1 MRDADGMTTQL
12 LVLGG
17 SDFVGR
23 AVVDDALARGWD
35 VTVLNR
41 GTRPAPDGAVQL
53 VGDRTRADGLDALRA
68 DDVPQKWDVVVDT
81 WSWAPAAVRDA
92 ARLLA
97 GRLPGDSRYVY
108 VSSRSVY
115 APWPPRGADESAPL
129 VDADPDEETHEDYA
143 RAKRG
148 AEVAVVD
155 ALGDRALVLRPGLIL
170 GPRENVG
177 RLPWWLRR
185 AAQGGPVL
193 APGPAE
199 LPLQLVDARD
209 LAAFALDAAV
219 TGASGP
225 VDVVSAPGHATM
237 RDVLAACVAVT
248 ADAAARAGRPPA
260 ELVWVGPEAVE
271 RAGIAPWSQLPLW
284 LPPGELHDALHGSDT
299 SRAFALGLRTR
310 DVRETVHDTWAWL
323 QDLDATGEATSQR
336 EDRPGVGLPR
346 ELEDEALR
354 AAGVDPAAP
363 RDERAPGTG
372 RVGFT
377 A

>member
-1 MRDADGMTTQL
+1 MTRL

-41 GTRPAPDGAVQL
+41 GSTPVPDGVRQL

-68 DDVPQKWDVVVDT
+68 PGAHDAWDAVVDT

-97 GRLPGDSRYVY
+97 DRIPDDGRYVY

-115 APWPPRGADESAPL
+115 PFPPARGADESAAL
-129 VDADPDEETHEDYA
+129 VDGDPDDTTHDDYA

-148 AEVAVVD
+148 AEIAAVE
-155 ALGDRALVLRPGLIL
+155 ALGDRAILLRAGLIL

-185 AAQGGPVL
+185 VVRGGPVL
-193 APGPAE
+193 APGPAD
-199 LPLQLVDARD
+199 LPLQYVDARD
-209 LAAFALDAAV
+209 LAAFALDVSTNPAR
-219 TGASGP
+219 ASGP
-225 VDVVSAPGHATM
+225 VDVVSAPGHTTM
-237 RDVLAACVAVT
+237 GGLLAACVAVT
-248 ADAAARAGRPPA
+248 ADDAAAAGNPPA
-260 ELVWVGPEAVE
+260 ELVWVEPEVVLA
-271 RAGIAPWSQLPLW
+271 AGIEPWSQLPVW

-299 SRAFALGLRTR
+299 SLAYELGLRPR
-310 DVRETVHDTWAWL
+310 DVRETVRDTWTWL
-323 QDLDATGEATSQR
+323 RALDAAGEATPQR
-336 EDRPGVGLPR
+336 ADRPAVGLPPD
-346 ELEDEALR
+346 LEAAAL
-354 AAGVDPAAP
+354 AAAA
-363 RDERAPGTG
+363 TG
-372 RVGFT
+372 
-377 A
+377 